1 MAESSSKKSRSKK
14 RRASKNSN
22 RLGWILGIAAVA
34 ALIIVPIVINVARR
48 ANLPGERFP
57 SQGNA
62 HVEVGA
68 EVAPYSNPPT
78 SGPHSGQ
85 LAAWTAYDFIVPEQ
99 RLIHNMEDGG
109 VVLWYLFG
117 TEEEN
122 RAHID
127 ALQEV
132 ARPYRRVVI
141 APRESM
147 PTTYALTAWQRLQR
161 FDEID
166 VDAMRKFIDAYEG
179 IDHHGGF

>member
-1 MAESSSKKSRSKK
+1 
-14 RRASKNSN
+14 
-22 RLGWILGIAAVA
+22 
-34 ALIIVPIVINVARR
+34 
-48 ANLPGERFP
+48 
-57 SQGNA
+57 
-62 HVEVGA
+62 
-68 EVAPYSNPPT
+68 
-78 SGPHSGQ
+78 
-85 LAAWTAYDFIVPEQ
+85 
-99 RLIHNMEDGG
+99 MEDGG

-117 TEEEN
+117 TEDEN